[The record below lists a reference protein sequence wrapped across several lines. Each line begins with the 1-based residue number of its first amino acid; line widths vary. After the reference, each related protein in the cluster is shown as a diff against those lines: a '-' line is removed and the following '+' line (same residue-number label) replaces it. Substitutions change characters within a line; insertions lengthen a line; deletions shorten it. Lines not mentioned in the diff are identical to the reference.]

1 MKTPIIDFLEE
12 YNGRDTSRLHM
23 PGHKGK
29 GALGVEGLDITEI
42 AGADELYA
50 SRGIIKESRE
60 CASRLFGSGASFY
73 ATEGSSQC
81 VRAMLY
87 LALTHLKSIGKEPV
101 FLAARNAHK
110 SFVGAAAL
118 LGIEPIWLY
127 GNENGGILSCSITE
141 EALDTALEEA
151 GGRIGAVYLTS
162 PDYLGNTLP
171 IERFSKIVKKHGALL
186 LVDNAH
192 GAYRAFLPENCH
204 PMACGA
210 DMCCDSAHKTLPALT
225 GAAYLHISKSAPK
238 MLAERAE
245 EALAIFGTTSPSYL
259 IMASLDSVN
268 AYIESGYRE
277 RLAAFSERVFEMK
290 KRLMAAGYELVGDEC
305 LKISIATKSYG
316 YLGEELSRIL
326 QENGIFVEFFDRDF
340 LVMMLS
346 PEMKFEETDRLMSV
360 LLSIKRREA
369 ITEEPPRSPRGKK
382 RMPPRDAMLSPSEEI
397 SVSLSR
403 GRVLATVSVSCP
415 PAVPIAVYGE
425 EITEEA
431 VSLFEYYN
439 IKTCRVV
446 KE

>member
-1 MKTPIIDFLEE
+1 
-12 YNGRDTSRLHM
+12 M

-29 GALGVEGLDITEI
+29 GFLGVEGLDITEI
-42 AGADELYA
+42 SGADELYA
-50 SRGIIKESRE
+50 SSGIIKESRE

-87 LALTHLKSIGKEPV
+87 LALTYLKTIGKEPV
-101 FLAARNAHK
+101 LLAARNAHK
-110 SFVGAAAL
+110 SFVGACAL

-127 GNENGGILSCSITE
+127 GKDDGLLSCNITE
-141 EALDTALEEA
+141 ECLDEALSRE
-151 GGRIGAVYLTS
+151 GGRVSAVYLTS

-171 IERFSKIVKKHGALL
+171 IDKLSKIAKKHGALL

-192 GAYRAFLPENCH
+192 GAYRAFLSENSH
-204 PMACGA
+204 PMAQGA

-225 GAAYLHISKSAPK
+225 GAAYLHISKAAPK

-245 EALAIFGTTSPSYL
+245 EALAVFGTTSPSYL
-259 IMASLDSVN
+259 IMASLDGVN
-268 AYIESGYRE
+268 SYVENGYRE

-290 KRLMAAGYELVGDEC
+290 KRLLEAGYELVGDEC

-316 YLGEELSRIL
+316 YLGDELARELLSEKL
-326 QENGIFVEFFDRDF
+326 VVEFFDRDF
-340 LVMMLS
+340 VVMMLS
-346 PEMKFEETDRLMSV
+346 PEMQVEETDRLMSV

-369 ITEEPPRSPRGKK
+369 ITEEPPRSPHGKK
-382 RMPPRDAMLSPSEEI
+382 RMPPRDAMLAPSEEI
-397 SVSLSR
+397 SVSEAR
-403 GRVLATVSVSCP
+403 GRVLASVSVSCP

-431 VSLFEYYN
+431 VSLFRYYG
-439 IKTCRVV
+439 IETCRVV